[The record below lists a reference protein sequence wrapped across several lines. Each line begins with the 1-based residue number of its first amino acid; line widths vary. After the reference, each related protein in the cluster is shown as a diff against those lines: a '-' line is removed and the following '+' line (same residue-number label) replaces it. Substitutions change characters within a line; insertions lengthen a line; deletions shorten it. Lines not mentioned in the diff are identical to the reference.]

1 MIKCIK
7 KFIRLI
13 KRMIIKVNKMKNE
26 YIEESKEKI
35 VEQKKSEQE
44 QVVLELDNNENNEE
58 NSNLELRIN
67 EADNKLERN
76 KEKLSTNCDNEN
88 KIDNGQ
94 EKNKIEYIDEYTNMI
109 KSLISFQNKV
119 YCINKEKEY
128 INSSLD
134 LIKNLANCE
143 KIDENIFKICI
154 KSVVQDIIKIDNSY
168 KELQLQGLLE
178 LLDSID
184 LITKNIEEG
193 ILETDQICDRL
204 NGHKILLK
212 QKIKNFSIV
221 EENPKIGD
229 SFNPE
234 IMEVDIGVNYDFEN
248 KNYKVIEVISP
259 CFRYKDILL
268 RKSFVKIKESNHGY
282 KHSK

>member
-58 NSNLELRIN
+58 NCNLELRIN
-67 EADNKLERN
+67 ETDNKLEIN

-88 KIDNGQ
+88 KNDNGQ
-94 EKNKIEYIDEYTNMI
+94 GKNKIEYIDEYTNMI

-119 YCINKEKEY
+119 YCIKKEKEY

-193 ILETDQICDRL
+193 ILEIDQICDRL

-212 QKIKNFSIV
+212 QKIENFSIV

-248 KNYKVIEVISP
+248 KIYKVIEVISP

>member
-1 MIKCIK
+1 M
-7 KFIRLI
+7 
-13 KRMIIKVNKMKNE
+13 
-26 YIEESKEKI
+26 
-35 VEQKKSEQE
+35 
-44 QVVLELDNNENNEE
+44 
-58 NSNLELRIN
+58 RI
-67 EADNKLERN
+67 
-76 KEKLSTNCDNEN
+76 
-88 KIDNGQ
+88 
-94 EKNKIEYIDEYTNMI
+94 
-109 KSLISFQNKV
+109 F
-119 YCINKEKEY
+119 
-128 INSSLD
+128 
-134 LIKNLANCE
+134 
-143 KIDENIFKICI
+143 FKICI

-193 ILETDQICDRL
+193 ILEIDQICDRL

-212 QKIKNFSIV
+212 QKIENFSIV

-248 KNYKVIEVISP
+248 KIYKVIEVISP